1 MTTIERVV
9 LILILLLAAGGI
21 AQALPTTGA
30 ATLIG
35 SNNATIPVTGITG
48 TEAYVLWGMVPGGE
62 VWITPNWTASGAG
75 AADIQIIGAP
85 MLGDRK
91 YFAKACDSS
100 GCGNEISFTSLP
112 ATPITVVTYGANMR
126 NLTATRFNLVLM
138 GGTLFRSYTNLMPTS
153 VMFGLLFGAITIG
166 FWMRTKSVRL
176 ISILMIIVSPFIVSS
191 GAGLYLGIPLVEQ
204 ALGQALLAAGM
215 AGIML
220 SFVKK

>member
-1 MTTIERVV
+1 MTTIERAI
-9 LILILLLAAGGI
+9 LILIMLLAVGSV
-21 AQALPTTGA
+21 AQALPTTGVP
-30 ATLIG
+30 TLIG

-62 VWITPNWTASGAG
+62 MWITPNWTATTGSAN
-75 AADIQIIGAP
+75 IQIIGAP
-85 MLGDRK
+85 MLGGKK
-91 YFAKACDSS
+91 YFVRACDAS
-100 GCGNEISFTSLP
+100 GCGNEVSFTTIP
-112 ATPITVVTYGANMR
+112 VTQIPVIAYGANMR

-138 GGTLFRSYTNLMPTS
+138 GGTLFKSYTNLMPTT

-166 FWMRTKSVRL
+166 FWLRTKSVRL

-191 GAGLYLGIPLVEQ
+191 GAGLYMGIPLVEQ